1 MTMKQKIMP
10 SRGLRGSLTV
20 PGDKSISHRSIMFGA
35 LAEGDTEITGF
46 LNGEDCLSTI
56 AAFRGMGIPID
67 VSEDKIVVHGKG
79 LYGLT
84 EPDDC
89 LNVGNSGTTIRLISG
104 ILAGQNFHTVL
115 TGDASIRKRPMGRV
129 IKPLTMMG
137 AKIRGRKKNTLAP
150 LAIEGTALK
159 GIHYESPVA
168 SAQVKSAVL
177 LAGLYADGETS
188 VTEPYR
194 SRNHTELML
203 GAFGARLETEGNTV
217 TLKSSGTL
225 TGQKIEV
232 PGDIS
237 SAAYLLVAGSIIP
250 NSEILLKNVGLN
262 PTRTGIIDVLVDMGA
277 DLTISNVHVSGG
289 EEIGDILV
297 KSAPLHGSVV
307 AGDLIPRLV
316 DEIPV
321 LAVAAACA
329 EGVTEIH
336 DAQELK
342 VKESNRL
349 LTVSEGLRAF
359 GVKVDVLD
367 DGLRIEGTDSLQEG
381 ALIHSHGDHRIA
393 MSMAIAALK
402 AEGSTEIEQ
411 FEAVSVSWP
420 NFAEDINRLE
430 Q

>member
-79 LYGLT
+79 LFGLT